1 MLQNHGGSSGK
12 LRVFI
17 LAPTGLASINI
28 NGTTI
33 SSAFGIPCCAELY
46 PLDSNTLASLRN
58 EFSEVQLII
67 VDNISK
73 VSEKVFYQI
82 HQRLI
87 EIYQSGFISWLFAA
101 KDLHLRANLS
111 EFSRGF
117 DEDCLLTP

>member
-1 MLQNHGGSSGK
+1 MLQNDGGSLGK

-17 LAPTGLASINI
+17 FASINI

-33 SSAFGIPCCAELY
+33 SPAFGIPYCAELY

-58 EFSEVQLII
+58 RFSEVQLII

-87 EIYQSGFISWLFAA
+87 EIYQSGYPGYSQLKI
-101 KDLHLRANLS
+101 
-111 EFSRGF
+111 
-117 DEDCLLTP
+117 CT